1 VLGGIDNGMF
11 FSSFAGFIAVGIFIL
26 FLKWAFPTKHKAQ
39 EKAERRAIKKSL
51 QELKRK

>member
-1 VLGGIDNGMF
+1 MLGGINNGMF
-11 FSSFAGFIAVGIFIL
+11 FGSFAGFFGLGILIL
-26 FLKWAFPTKHKAQ
+26 FLKWTFPNKHKAR